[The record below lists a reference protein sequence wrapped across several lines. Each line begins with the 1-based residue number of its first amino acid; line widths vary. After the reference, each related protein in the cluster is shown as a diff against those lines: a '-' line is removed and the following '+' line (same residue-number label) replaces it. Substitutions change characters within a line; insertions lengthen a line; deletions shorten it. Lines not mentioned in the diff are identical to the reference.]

1 MKKRRSLLAYVVVV
15 SVVLLL
21 GLVFMIEQHEI
32 SGIST
37 LSFAFSENVEG
48 GRTDSKIAGLC
59 ETIESHEVISFRY
72 EAQSAMNML
81 SQPMLSA
88 DAFSV
93 SCERIS
99 DGRVHIKANGG
110 SSSGQRDGTK
120 FLLDYEADED
130 GFLAAL
136 DALILEHRLS
146 ENNGHVTH
154 VNGLPPYGDTLSVE
168 YANGE
173 RIYRSNNQA
182 RMLNAAASDAIY
194 EVFLTFTRKN
204 GYDFTTAGSNVP
216 VYDDAD
222 EAFLQG
228 TWSGK
233 HFGRDVKAVFTGSHV
248 QIWYD
253 GELTDDTEY
262 VIIEGS
268 VLPNRL
274 RPDADQAYRP
284 ADGYERFHGVDM
296 FTKYLGIGL
305 TGYVYDGSSS
315 TFTLRRGK

>member
-1 MKKRRSLLAYVVVV
+1 MKNRRRVLAVAA
-15 SVVLLL
+15 SVVLLI
-21 GLVFMIEQHEI
+21 GVMFMIKQHNI
-32 SGIST
+32 SGIGPFSV
-37 LSFAFSENVEG
+37 AFSENVEG
-48 GRTDSKIAGLC
+48 GRSDSQVSGLR

-72 EAQSAMNML
+72 EAQCAMGLL
-81 SQPMLSA
+81 SQPKLSGE
-88 DAFSV
+88 AFFV
-93 SCERIS
+93 SCELLS
-99 DGRVHIKANGG
+99 DGRVHVIANGG
-110 SSSGQRDGTK
+110 SSSGRRDGTK

-130 GFLAAL
+130 GFLAVL

-154 VNGLPPYGDTLSVE
+154 VNGLPPYGDSLSVE
-168 YANGE
+168 YASGE

-182 RMLNAAASDAIY
+182 RMLSADASDAIY
-194 EVFLTFTRKN
+194 EAFLTFTRKN

-233 HFGRDVKAVFTGSHV
+233 HFGREVKAVFTGSHV

-253 GELTDDTEY
+253 GELTDDTDY
-262 VIIEGS
+262 VIIEGC

-274 RPDADQAYRP
+274 RPDADKAYRP
-284 ADGYERFHGVDM
+284 ADGYEHFHSVET

-305 TGYVYDGSSS
+305 TGHVYDGSSS
-315 TFTLRRGK
+315 TFTLRRAN